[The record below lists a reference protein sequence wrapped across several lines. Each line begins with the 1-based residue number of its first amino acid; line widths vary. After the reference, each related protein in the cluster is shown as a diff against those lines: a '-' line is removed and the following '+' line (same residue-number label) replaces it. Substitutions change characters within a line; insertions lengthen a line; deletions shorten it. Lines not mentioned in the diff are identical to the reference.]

1 MSSGVVAR
9 IVRDRGFGFIR
20 MQSGGEIFF
29 HASTLPPGVFD
40 SLAEGQAV
48 EVEVEP
54 DPGGRGERATSVRLV
69 D

>member
-20 MQSGGEIFF
+20 TEGGSEIFF
-29 HASTLPPGVFD
+29 HASVLPPGVFD
-40 SLAEGQAV
+40 RLAEGQAV
-48 EVEVEP
+48 EVEAEA
-54 DPGGRGERATSVRLV
+54 DPRGRGERARSVRLV